1 MSPTTL
7 LLIDDHPLF
16 RRGLADYFNASG
28 EFVVVGEASSGQQ
41 GIALAGELQPSM
53 VLIDLHMPG
62 LGGLAVLDELR
73 QLGMACRKVVLTA
86 SMDRA
91 ELLAALKL
99 GAHGYML
106 KESEPEALLGY
117 VRNCANGM
125 VAIDESVRDLL
136 ADAGDIDE
144 GDDDGA
150 RHCASGAHANV
161 HVHAHAQAVALAPS
175 RRAGLTGREAQTLAL
190 IAQGMSNKLIARQ
203 LCISEGTV
211 KVYVKNL
218 LRKLDVRSRLELAAS
233 VHRDALARH

>member
-136 ADAGDIDE
+136 ADAGDVDDS
-144 GDDDGA
+144 DDDGA
-150 RHCASGAHANV
+150 LHSRPNAGF
-161 HVHAHAQAVALAPS
+161 HAHVNAHGQPVALAPS

>member
-28 EFVVVGEASSGQQ
+28 EFVVVGEASSGRQ
-41 GIALAGELQPSM
+41 GITLAGELQPSM

-86 SMDRA
+86 SMDRT
-91 ELLAALKL
+91 ELLAALRL
-99 GAHGYML
+99 GADGYML
-106 KESEPEALLGY
+106 KETEPDVLLSY

-125 VAIDESVRDLL
+125 VALDEGVRDLL
-136 ADAGDIDE
+136 ADEGPSDE
-144 GDDDGA
+144 ESPGA
-150 RHCASGAHANV
+150 SR
-161 HVHAHAQAVALAPS
+161 HAQELAPS
-175 RRAGLTGREAQTLAL
+175 RRAALTEREAQTLAL

-203 LCISEGTV
+203 LGISEGTV

>member
-136 ADAGDIDE
+136 ADAGDVDDS
-144 GDDDGA
+144 DDDGA
-150 RHCASGAHANV
+150 RHGGPSAGFHA
-161 HVHAHAQAVALAPS
+161 HAHAQPVALAPS